1 MMTLSPTFKEF
12 QSMPDSLS
20 IVIPPHSTPHFLFA
34 TVSSHLLT
42 HDLRHLSIGMT
53 QSDVDRQLEDL
64 VAISDLAAGALGH
77 LSKVISNVVVLRLA

>member
-1 MMTLSPTFKEF
+1 
-12 QSMPDSLS
+12 
-20 IVIPPHSTPHFLFA
+20 
-34 TVSSHLLT
+34 
-42 HDLRHLSIGMT
+42 MT